1 MTTTT
6 PLIRTQITGMTCGG
20 CAARVQRALD
30 AMPSVA
36 DVAVN
41 LTGETAQLRLAG
53 GQSAADL
60 AKVLTDAGYPARM
73 AEARLQI
80 ENLSCASCVGRA
92 ERALI
97 ATPGVVTASV
107 NLATET
113 GHVTYLAGST
123 DAAALAQ
130 VVTDAGYRARSM
142 DAEQTQDASARKA
155 DEAEEL
161 RRSFLLALVLALP
174 VFVLEMGSHL
184 IPALHHAI
192 VQSIGLQTSWMI
204 QFALTTVLLLG
215 PGRRFYTSGYP
226 ALLRRAPDMNS
237 LVALGTSAAYGFS
250 VVALFAPALLPA
262 ASRAVYFEAAAVI
275 VTLILLGR
283 WLEARAKGRTG
294 AAIAKL
300 IRLAPS
306 TARVERD
313 GAIIDV
319 AVSELRLGDLL
330 HIRPGER
337 LAADGV
343 VASGSSYIDEAMI
356 TGEPLPVAKA
366 LGAAVTGGTVNGTG
380 ALTVTATAVGADTTL
395 AQIIR
400 MVEDAQ
406 GSKLPIQALVDRVTL
421 WFVPAVLAIAVVT
434 VMVWVLFGP
443 EPALTHALVAGVA
456 VLIIACPCA
465 MGLAT
470 PTSIM
475 VGTGRA
481 AEMGVLIRKGVA
493 LQALSDVAVVA
504 FDKTGTLTEGKP
516 ILTDFE
522 VVDGEDRDAVLGL
535 VASLEQASEHP
546 IAEALVSAA
555 QDKGLVMQAASDVE
569 AVVGHG
575 VRGLVDG
582 RALLVGAARMMAAEG
597 IEVGNLAVR
606 ADGFADA
613 GKTPVFVALD
623 GACVAVFAVAD
634 TVKASSAEAIRALH
648 GMGLRTVMITGDAQG
663 AADAIARQLG
673 IDEVVAEV
681 LPSGKTEALER
692 LKAHGKVAFVGD
704 GINDAP
710 ALAVADVGLA
720 IGTGTDIAI
729 EAADVVLMSG
739 DVQGVARAV
748 DISRRT
754 MRNIRQNLFWAFA
767 YNVAL
772 IPVAAGLFYP
782 AFGWQLSPIL
792 AAGAMALSSV
802 FVLSN
807 ALRLKAVRLEGPS
820 VAATAHPLQ
829 NRAEV
834 AT

>member
-30 AMPSVA
+30 AMPGVA

-60 AKVLTDAGYPARM
+60 AKILTDAGYPARM

-262 ASRAVYFEAAAVI
+262 ASRAVYVEAAAVI

-807 ALRLKAVRLEGPS
+807 ALRLKAVRLEEPS
-820 VAATAHPLQ
+820 VPVAVRPLQ

>member
-1 MTTTT
+1 MTDTT
-6 PLIRTQITGMTCGG
+6 PLIRTQVTGMSCGG

-30 AMPSVA
+30 AMPGVA
-36 DVAVN
+36 DVSVN
-41 LTGETAQLRLAG
+41 LTGETAQLRLAA

-60 AKVLTDAGYPARM
+60 VQTLTGAGYPARVSQ
-73 AEARLQI
+73 ARLQT
-80 ENLSCASCVGRA
+80 ENMSCASCVGRA
-92 ERALI
+92 ERALM
-97 ATPGVVTASV
+97 AHPGVVTASV

-113 GHVTYLAGST
+113 AHVTYLAGGT
-123 DAAALAQ
+123 DADTLAQ
-130 VVTDAGYRARSM
+130 VVTDAGYPARSM
-142 DAEQTQDASARKA
+142 DGEQTQDASARKA
-155 DEAEEL
+155 DEAEDL
-161 RRSFLLALVLALP
+161 RRSFLLAFALALP

-184 IPALHHAI
+184 IPAIHTAI
-192 VQSIGLQTSWMI
+192 MQTIGFQTSWMI

-215 PGRRFYTSGYP
+215 PGRRFYTTGYP

-300 IRLAPS
+300 VRLAPS

-313 GAIIDV
+313 GVLSDV
-319 AVSELRLGDLL
+319 AVVELRLGDLI

-337 LAADGV
+337 LAADGL

-356 TGEPLPVAKA
+356 TGEPLPVAKV
-366 LGAAVTGGTVNGTG
+366 LGDPVTGGTVNGTG

-400 MVEDAQ
+400 LVEDAQ

-421 WFVPAVLAIAVVT
+421 WFVPAVLAIALVT
-434 VMVWVLFGP
+434 VLAWVLFGP

-481 AEMGVLIRKGVA
+481 AELGVLIRKGVA

-504 FDKTGTLTEGKP
+504 FDKTGTLTMGKP
-516 ILTDFE
+516 VLTDFE
-522 VVDGEDRDAVLGL
+522 VIDGQDAGAILAD

-546 IAEALVSAA
+546 IAEALVKAA
-555 QDKGLVMQAASDVE
+555 QAKGLVMQTPEDVV

-575 VRGLVDG
+575 VRGHVDG
-582 RALLVGAARMMAAEG
+582 RALLVGAARMMVAEG
-597 IEVGNLAVR
+597 IEVGELGMR

-613 GKTPVFVALD
+613 GKTPVFVARD
-623 GACVAVFAVAD
+623 GKCVASFAVAD

-648 GMGLRTVMITGDAQG
+648 AMGLRTVMITGDAQG

-681 LPSGKTEALER
+681 LPSGKTDALER
-692 LKAHGKVAFVGD
+692 LKVHGKVAFVGD

-710 ALAVADVGLA
+710 ALAAADVGLA

-772 IPVAAGLFYP
+772 IPVAAGVFYP

-807 ALRLKAVRLEGPS
+807 ALRLKAVRLEAS
-820 VAATAHPLQ
+820 A
-829 NRAEV
+829 
-834 AT
+834 

>member
-1 MTTTT
+1 MTSATA
-6 PLIRTQITGMTCGG
+6 PILHFQVSGMTCGG
-20 CAARVQRALD
+20 CAARVGRALE
-30 AMPSVA
+30 AMPGAA

-41 LTGETAQLRLAG
+41 LAAETAQLRLADG
-53 GQSAADL
+53 KTAADL
-60 AKVLTDAGYPARM
+60 AQTLASAGYPART

-80 ENLSCASCVGRA
+80 EKLSCASCVGRA
-92 ERALI
+92 ERALL
-97 ATPGVVTASV
+97 ADPSVVSASV
-107 NLATET
+107 NLASET
-113 GHVTYLAGST
+113 AQITYLAGST
-123 DAAALAQ
+123 DAARLAQ
-130 VVTDAGYRARSM
+130 LVTQAGYPASVIGGDTDAPDQA
-142 DAEQTQDASARKA
+142 TRKA
-155 DEAEEL
+155 AEAEEL
-161 RRSFLLALVLALP
+161 RRDLTLALALTLP
-174 VFVLEMGSHL
+174 VFVLEMGSHM
-184 IPALHHAI
+184 IPALHHLI
-192 VQSIGLQTSWMI
+192 MQTIGMQTSWMI
-204 QFALTTVLLLG
+204 QFALTTILLLG

-226 ALLRRAPDMNS
+226 ALWKRAPDMNS

-250 VVALFAPALLPA
+250 VVALFAPGLLPA

-294 AAIAKL
+294 AAISKL

-306 TARVERD
+306 TARVER
-313 GAIIDV
+313 GGEVIELPV
-319 AVSELRLGDLL
+319 AELRLGDLI

-366 LGAAVTGGTVNGTG
+366 LGDPVTGGTVNGTG
-380 ALTVTATAVGADTTL
+380 ALTVTATAVGGDTML
-395 AQIIR
+395 SQIIR
-400 MVEDAQ
+400 MVEEAQ

-421 WFVPAVLAIAVVT
+421 WFVPAVLAIAAVT
-434 VMVWVLFGP
+434 VLVWLVFGP
-443 EPALTHALVAGVA
+443 DPALTRALVAGVA

-493 LQALSDVAVVA
+493 LQALSEVSVVA

-516 ILTDFE
+516 VLTDFE
-522 VVDGEDRDAVLGL
+522 VIEGEDADAILAL

-546 IAEALVSAA
+546 IAEALVQAA
-555 QDKGLVMQAASDVE
+555 RDKGLTLSAAENVQAVT
-569 AVVGHG
+569 GHG
-575 VRGLVDG
+575 LRGTVAGHDL
-582 RALLVGAARMMAAEG
+582 RVGAARMMVAEG
-597 IEVGNLAVR
+597 IDMGDLSAR
-606 ADGFADA
+606 ADSFAKD
-613 GKTPVFVALD
+613 GKTPVFVAQD
-623 GACVAVFAVAD
+623 GRCVATFAVSDRVKD
-634 TVKASSAEAIRALH
+634 TSAQAIRTLH
-648 GMGLRTVMITGDAQG
+648 NLGIRTAMITGDAQG

-681 LPSGKTEALER
+681 LPEGKTQALER

-720 IGTGTDIAI
+720 IGTGTDVAI

-772 IPVAAGLFYP
+772 IPVAAGVFYP

-807 ALRLKAVRLEGPS
+807 ALRLRAVKLEGA
-820 VAATAHPLQ
+820 V
-829 NRAEV
+829 
-834 AT
+834 

>member
-1 MTTTT
+1 MTFAAD
-6 PLIRTQITGMTCGG
+6 PILRFHVSGMTCGG
-20 CAARVQRALD
+20 CAARVQRALE
-30 AMPSVA
+30 AVSGTA

-41 LTGETAQLRLAG
+41 LAAETAQLRLAG
-53 GQSAADL
+53 DKTAADL
-60 AKVLTDAGYPARM
+60 AATLTIAGYPARI
-73 AEARLQI
+73 AEARLQVDR
-80 ENLSCASCVGRA
+80 LSCASCVGRA
-92 ERALI
+92 ERALWSDP
-97 ATPGVVTASV
+97 AVVSVSV
-107 NLATET
+107 NLASET
-113 GHVTYLAGST
+113 AQVSYLEGST
-123 DAAALAQ
+123 DAVRLAQ
-130 VVTDAGYRARSM
+130 AVTEAGYPSTVIGEPTDAPDQA
-142 DAEQTQDASARKA
+142 ARKA
-155 DEAEEL
+155 QEADGL
-161 RRSFLLALVLALP
+161 RRDLSLAGALTLP
-174 VFVLEMGSHL
+174 VFVLEMGSHM
-184 IPALHHAI
+184 IPALHHLI
-192 VQSIGLQTSWMI
+192 MQTIGMQTSWLI
-204 QFALTTVLLLG
+204 QFALTTLLLLG
-215 PGRRFYTSGYP
+215 PGRRFYTSGYR
-226 ALLRRAPDMNS
+226 ALWKRAPDMNS

-294 AAIAKL
+294 AAISKL

-313 GAIIDV
+313 GALIDLPV
-319 AVSELRLGDLL
+319 ADLRFGDLI
-330 HIRPGER
+330 HVRPGER
-337 LAADGV
+337 LAADGEV
-343 VASGSSYIDEAMI
+343 TTGTSYLDEAMI
-356 TGEPLPVAKA
+356 TGEPLPVAKSP
-366 LGAAVTGGTVNGTG
+366 GDPVTGGTVNGTG
-380 ALTVTATAVGADTTL
+380 ALTVTATAVGRDTML

-400 MVEDAQ
+400 MVEEAQ
-406 GSKLPIQALVDRVTL
+406 GTKLPIQALVDRVTL
-421 WFVPAVLAIAVVT
+421 WFVPAVLGIAVVT
-434 VMVWVLFGP
+434 VLAWVAFGP
-443 EPALTHALVAGVA
+443 APALTHALVAGVA

-481 AEMGVLIRKGVA
+481 AEMGVLVRKGAA
-493 LQALSDVAVVA
+493 LQALSEVSVVA
-504 FDKTGTLTEGKP
+504 FDKTGTLTMGKP
-516 ILTDFE
+516 SVAGF
-522 VVDGEDRDAVLGL
+522 VGEDEDTVLQL

-546 IAEALVSAA
+546 IAEAFVGAAQVRGLGLSAA
-555 QDKGLVMQAASDVE
+555 EGVE

-575 VRGLVDG
+575 VRGGVEGHLVL
-582 RALLVGAARMMAAEG
+582 AGAARMMATEGVDLGSLKAAAE
-597 IEVGNLAVR
+597 E
-606 ADGFADA
+606 FASA
-613 GKTPVFVALD
+613 GQTPVFVALD
-623 GACVAVFAVAD
+623 GVLVGVFAVAD
-634 TVKASSAEAIRALH
+634 TVKPSSAAAIKALH
-648 GMGLRTVMITGDAQG
+648 DMGLRTVMITGDTQG
-663 AADAIARQLG
+663 AAEAVARGLG

-692 LKAHGKVAFVGD
+692 LKTHGKVAFVGD

-710 ALAVADVGLA
+710 ALAAADVGLG
-720 IGTGTDIAI
+720 IGTGTDVAI

-807 ALRLKAVRLEGPS
+807 ALRLRAVRLEGA
-820 VAATAHPLQ
+820 V
-829 NRAEV
+829 
-834 AT
+834 

>member
-1 MTTTT
+1 MTDTT
-6 PLIRTQITGMTCGG
+6 PLIRTQVTGMSCGG

-30 AMPSVA
+30 AMPGVA
-36 DVAVN
+36 DVSVN
-41 LTGETAQLRLAG
+41 LTGETAQLRLAA

-60 AKVLTDAGYPARM
+60 VQTLTDAGYPARVSQ
-73 AEARLQI
+73 ARLQT
-80 ENLSCASCVGRA
+80 ENMSCASCVGRA
-92 ERALI
+92 ERALM
-97 ATPGVVTASV
+97 AHPGVVTASV

-113 GHVTYLAGST
+113 AHVTYLAGGS
-123 DAAALAQ
+123 DADTLAQ
-130 VVTDAGYRARSM
+130 VVTDAGYPARSM
-142 DAEQTQDASARKA
+142 DGEQTQDASARKA
-155 DEAEEL
+155 DEAEDL
-161 RRSFLLALVLALP
+161 RRSFLLAFALALP

-184 IPALHHAI
+184 IPAIHTAI
-192 VQSIGLQTSWMI
+192 MQTIGFQTSWMI

-215 PGRRFYTSGYP
+215 PGRRFYTTGYP

-300 IRLAPS
+300 VRLAPS

-313 GAIIDV
+313 GVLSDV
-319 AVSELRLGDLL
+319 AVVELRLGDII

-337 LAADGV
+337 LAADGL

-356 TGEPLPVAKA
+356 TGEPLPVAKV
-366 LGAAVTGGTVNGTG
+366 LGDPVTGGTVNGTG

-400 MVEDAQ
+400 LVEDAQ

-421 WFVPAVLAIAVVT
+421 WFVPAVLAIALVT
-434 VMVWVLFGP
+434 VLAWVLFGP

-481 AEMGVLIRKGVA
+481 AELGVLIRKGVA

-504 FDKTGTLTEGKP
+504 FDKTGTLTMGKP
-516 ILTDFE
+516 VLTDFE
-522 VVDGEDRDAVLGL
+522 VIDGQDAGAILAD

-546 IAEALVSAA
+546 IAEALVKAA
-555 QDKGLVMQAASDVE
+555 QAKGLVMQTPEDVV

-575 VRGLVDG
+575 VRGHVDG
-582 RALLVGAARMMAAEG
+582 RALLVGAARMMVAEG
-597 IEVGNLAVR
+597 IEVGELGMR

-613 GKTPVFVALD
+613 GKTPVFVARD
-623 GACVAVFAVAD
+623 GKCVASFAVAD

-648 GMGLRTVMITGDAQG
+648 AMGLRTVMITGDAQG

-681 LPSGKTEALER
+681 LPSGKTDALER
-692 LKAHGKVAFVGD
+692 LKVHGKVAFVGD

-710 ALAVADVGLA
+710 ALAAADVGLA

-772 IPVAAGLFYP
+772 IPVAAGVFYP

-807 ALRLKAVRLEGPS
+807 ALRLKAVRLEAS
-820 VAATAHPLQ
+820 A
-829 NRAEV
+829 
-834 AT
+834 

>member
-1 MTTTT
+1 MTDTT
-6 PLIRTQITGMTCGG
+6 PLIRTQVTGMSCGG

-30 AMPSVA
+30 AMPGVA
-36 DVAVN
+36 DVSVN
-41 LTGETAQLRLAG
+41 LTGETAQLRLAA

-60 AKVLTDAGYPARM
+60 VQTLTGAGYPARVSQ
-73 AEARLQI
+73 ARLQI
-80 ENLSCASCVGRA
+80 ENMSCASCVGRA
-92 ERALI
+92 ERALM
-97 ATPGVVTASV
+97 AHPGVVTASV

-113 GHVTYLAGST
+113 AHVTYLAGGS
-123 DAAALAQ
+123 DADTLAQ
-130 VVTDAGYRARSM
+130 VVTDAGYPARSM
-142 DAEQTQDASARKA
+142 DGEQTQDASARKA
-155 DEAEEL
+155 DEAEDL
-161 RRSFLLALVLALP
+161 RRSFLLAFALALP

-184 IPALHHAI
+184 IPAIHTAI
-192 VQSIGLQTSWMI
+192 MQTIGFQTSWMI

-215 PGRRFYTSGYP
+215 PGRRFYTTGYP

-300 IRLAPS
+300 VRLAPS

-313 GAIIDV
+313 GVLSDV
-319 AVSELRLGDLL
+319 AVVELRLGDLI

-337 LAADGV
+337 LAADGL

-356 TGEPLPVAKA
+356 TGEPLPVAKV
-366 LGAAVTGGTVNGTG
+366 LGDPVTGGTVNGTG

-400 MVEDAQ
+400 LVEDAQ

-421 WFVPAVLAIAVVT
+421 WFVPAVLAIALVT
-434 VMVWVLFGP
+434 VLAWVLFGP

-481 AEMGVLIRKGVA
+481 AELGVLIRKGVA

-504 FDKTGTLTEGKP
+504 FDKTGTLTMGKP
-516 ILTDFE
+516 VLTDFE
-522 VVDGEDRDAVLGL
+522 VIDGQDAGAILAD

-546 IAEALVSAA
+546 IAEALVKAA
-555 QDKGLVMQAASDVE
+555 QAKGLVMQTPEDVV

-575 VRGLVDG
+575 VRGHVDG
-582 RALLVGAARMMAAEG
+582 RALLVGAARMMVAEG
-597 IEVGNLAVR
+597 IEVGELGMR

-613 GKTPVFVALD
+613 GKTPVFVARD
-623 GACVAVFAVAD
+623 GKCVASFAVAD

-648 GMGLRTVMITGDAQG
+648 AMGLRTVIITGDAQG

-681 LPSGKTEALER
+681 LPSGKTDALER
-692 LKAHGKVAFVGD
+692 LKVHGKVAFVGD

-710 ALAVADVGLA
+710 ALAAADVGLA

-772 IPVAAGLFYP
+772 IPVAAGVFYP

-807 ALRLKAVRLEGPS
+807 ALRLKAVRLEAS
-820 VAATAHPLQ
+820 A
-829 NRAEV
+829 
-834 AT
+834 

>member
-1 MTTTT
+1 MTDTT
-6 PLIRTQITGMTCGG
+6 PLIRTQVTGMSCGG

-30 AMPSVA
+30 AMPGVA
-36 DVAVN
+36 DVSVN
-41 LTGETAQLRLAG
+41 LTGETAQLRLAA

-60 AKVLTDAGYPARM
+60 VQTLTGAGYPARVSQ
-73 AEARLQI
+73 ARLQI
-80 ENLSCASCVGRA
+80 ENMSCASCVGRA
-92 ERALI
+92 ERALM
-97 ATPGVVTASV
+97 AHPGVVTASV

-113 GHVTYLAGST
+113 AHVTYLAGGS
-123 DAAALAQ
+123 DADTLAQ
-130 VVTDAGYRARSM
+130 VVTDAGYPARSM
-142 DAEQTQDASARKA
+142 DGEQTQDASARKA
-155 DEAEEL
+155 DEAEDL
-161 RRSFLLALVLALP
+161 RRSFLLAFALALP

-184 IPALHHAI
+184 IPAIHTAI
-192 VQSIGLQTSWMI
+192 MQTIGFQTSWMI

-215 PGRRFYTSGYP
+215 PGRRFYTTGYP

-300 IRLAPS
+300 VRLAPS

-313 GAIIDV
+313 GVLSDV
-319 AVSELRLGDLL
+319 AVVELRLGDLI

-337 LAADGV
+337 LAADGL

-356 TGEPLPVAKA
+356 TGEPLPVAKV
-366 LGAAVTGGTVNGTG
+366 LGDPVTGGTVNGTG

-400 MVEDAQ
+400 LVEDAQ

-421 WFVPAVLAIAVVT
+421 WFVPAVLAIALVT
-434 VMVWVLFGP
+434 VLAWVLFGP

-481 AEMGVLIRKGVA
+481 AELGVLIRKGVA

-504 FDKTGTLTEGKP
+504 FDKTGTLTMGKP
-516 ILTDFE
+516 VLTDFE
-522 VVDGEDRDAVLGL
+522 VIDGQDAGAILAD

-546 IAEALVSAA
+546 IAEALVKAA
-555 QDKGLVMQAASDVE
+555 QAKGLVMQTPEDVV

-575 VRGLVDG
+575 VRGHVDG
-582 RALLVGAARMMAAEG
+582 RALLVGAARMMVAEG
-597 IEVGNLAVR
+597 IEVGELGMR

-613 GKTPVFVALD
+613 GKTPVFVARD
-623 GACVAVFAVAD
+623 GKCVASFAVAD

-648 GMGLRTVMITGDAQG
+648 AMGLRTVMITGDAQG

-681 LPSGKTEALER
+681 LPSGKTDALER
-692 LKAHGKVAFVGD
+692 LKVHGKVAFVGD

-710 ALAVADVGLA
+710 A
-720 IGTGTDIAI
+720 
-729 EAADVVLMSG
+729 
-739 DVQGVARAV
+739 
-748 DISRRT
+748 
-754 MRNIRQNLFWAFA
+754 
-767 YNVAL
+767 
-772 IPVAAGLFYP
+772 
-782 AFGWQLSPIL
+782 
-792 AAGAMALSSV
+792 
-802 FVLSN
+802 
-807 ALRLKAVRLEGPS
+807 
-820 VAATAHPLQ
+820 
-829 NRAEV
+829 
-834 AT
+834 

>member
-1 MTTTT
+1 MTDTT
-6 PLIRTQITGMTCGG
+6 PLIRTQVTGMSCGG

-30 AMPSVA
+30 AMPGVA
-36 DVAVN
+36 DVSVN
-41 LTGETAQLRLAG
+41 LTGETAQLRLAA

-60 AKVLTDAGYPARM
+60 VQTLTGAGYPARVSQ
-73 AEARLQI
+73 ARLQI
-80 ENLSCASCVGRA
+80 ENMSCASCVGRA
-92 ERALI
+92 ERALM
-97 ATPGVVTASV
+97 AHPGVVTASV

-113 GHVTYLAGST
+113 AHVTYLAGGT
-123 DAAALAQ
+123 DADTLAQ
-130 VVTDAGYRARSM
+130 VVTDAGYPARSM
-142 DAEQTQDASARKA
+142 DGEQTQDASARKA
-155 DEAEEL
+155 DEAEDL
-161 RRSFLLALVLALP
+161 RRSFLLAFALALP

-184 IPALHHAI
+184 IPAIHTAI
-192 VQSIGLQTSWMI
+192 MQTIGFQTSWMI

-215 PGRRFYTSGYP
+215 PGRRFYTTGYP

-300 IRLAPS
+300 VRLAPS

-313 GAIIDV
+313 GVLSDV
-319 AVSELRLGDLL
+319 AVVELRLGDLI

-337 LAADGV
+337 LAADGL

-356 TGEPLPVAKA
+356 TGEPLPVAKV
-366 LGAAVTGGTVNGTG
+366 LGDPVTGGTVNGTG

-400 MVEDAQ
+400 LVEDAQ

-421 WFVPAVLAIAVVT
+421 WFVPAVLAIALVT
-434 VMVWVLFGP
+434 VLAWVLFGP

-481 AEMGVLIRKGVA
+481 AELGVLIRKGVA

-504 FDKTGTLTEGKP
+504 FDKTGTLTMGKP
-516 ILTDFE
+516 VLTDFE
-522 VVDGEDRDAVLGL
+522 VIDGQDAGAILAD

-546 IAEALVSAA
+546 IAEALVKAA
-555 QDKGLVMQAASDVE
+555 QAKGLVMQTPEDVV

-575 VRGLVDG
+575 VRGHVDG
-582 RALLVGAARMMAAEG
+582 RALLVGAARMMVAEG
-597 IEVGNLAVR
+597 IEVGELGMR

-613 GKTPVFVALD
+613 GKTPVFVARD
-623 GACVAVFAVAD
+623 GKCVASFAVAD

-648 GMGLRTVMITGDAQG
+648 AMGLRTVMITGDAQG

-681 LPSGKTEALER
+681 LPSGKTDALER
-692 LKAHGKVAFVGD
+692 LKVHGKVAFVGD

-710 ALAVADVGLA
+710 ALAAADVGLA

-772 IPVAAGLFYP
+772 IPVAAGVFYP

-807 ALRLKAVRLEGPS
+807 ALRLKAVRLEAS
-820 VAATAHPLQ
+820 A
-829 NRAEV
+829 
-834 AT
+834 

>member
-1 MTTTT
+1 MTDTT
-6 PLIRTQITGMTCGG
+6 PLIRTQVTGMSCGG

-30 AMPSVA
+30 AMPGVA
-36 DVAVN
+36 DVSVS
-41 LTGETAQLRLAG
+41 LTGETAQLRLAA

-60 AKVLTDAGYPARM
+60 VQTLTDAGYPARVSQ
-73 AEARLQI
+73 ARLQI
-80 ENLSCASCVGRA
+80 ENMSCASCVGRA
-92 ERALI
+92 ERALM
-97 ATPGVVTASV
+97 AHPGVVTASV

-113 GHVTYLAGST
+113 AHVTYLAGGT
-123 DAAALAQ
+123 DADTLAQ
-130 VVTDAGYRARSM
+130 VVTDAGYPARSM
-142 DAEQTQDASARKA
+142 DGEQTQDASARKA
-155 DEAEEL
+155 DEAEDL
-161 RRSFLLALVLALP
+161 RRSFLLAFALALP

-184 IPALHHAI
+184 IPALHTAI
-192 VQSIGLQTSWMI
+192 MQTIGFQTSWMI

-215 PGRRFYTSGYP
+215 PGRRFYTTGYP

-300 IRLAPS
+300 VRLAPS

-313 GAIIDV
+313 GVLSDV
-319 AVSELRLGDLL
+319 AVVELRLGDLI

-337 LAADGV
+337 LAADGL

-356 TGEPLPVAKA
+356 TGEPLPVAKV
-366 LGAAVTGGTVNGTG
+366 LGDPVTGGTVNGTG

-400 MVEDAQ
+400 LVEGAQ

-421 WFVPAVLAIAVVT
+421 WFVPAVLAIALVT
-434 VMVWVLFGP
+434 VLAWVLFGP

-481 AEMGVLIRKGVA
+481 AELGVLIRKGVA

-504 FDKTGTLTEGKP
+504 FDKTGTLTMGKP
-516 ILTDFE
+516 VLTDFE
-522 VVDGEDRDAVLGL
+522 VIDGQDAGAILAD

-546 IAEALVSAA
+546 IAEALVKAA
-555 QDKGLVMQAASDVE
+555 QAKGLVMQTPEDVV

-575 VRGLVDG
+575 VRGHVDG

-597 IEVGNLAVR
+597 IEVGELGMR
-606 ADGFADA
+606 ADGFANA
-613 GKTPVFVALD
+613 GKTPVFVARD
-623 GACVAVFAVAD
+623 GKCVASFAVAD

-648 GMGLRTVMITGDAQG
+648 AMGLRTVMITGDAQG

-681 LPSGKTEALER
+681 LPSGKTDALER
-692 LKAHGKVAFVGD
+692 LKIHGKVAFVGD

-710 ALAVADVGLA
+710 ALAAADVGLA

-772 IPVAAGLFYP
+772 IPVAAGVFYP

-807 ALRLKAVRLEGPS
+807 ALRLKAVRLEAS
-820 VAATAHPLQ
+820 A
-829 NRAEV
+829 
-834 AT
+834 

>member
-1 MTTTT
+1 
-6 PLIRTQITGMTCGG
+6 
-20 CAARVQRALD
+20 
-30 AMPSVA
+30 
-36 DVAVN
+36 VN
-41 LTGETAQLRLAG
+41 LTGETAQLRLAA

-60 AKVLTDAGYPARM
+60 VQTLTGAGYPARVSQ
-73 AEARLQI
+73 ARLQI
-80 ENLSCASCVGRA
+80 ENMSCASCVGRA
-92 ERALI
+92 ERALM
-97 ATPGVVTASV
+97 AHPGVVTASV

-113 GHVTYLAGST
+113 AHVTYLAGGT
-123 DAAALAQ
+123 DADTLAQ
-130 VVTDAGYRARSM
+130 VVTDAGYPARSM
-142 DAEQTQDASARKA
+142 DGEQTQDASARKA
-155 DEAEEL
+155 DEAEDL
-161 RRSFLLALVLALP
+161 RRSFLLAFALALP

-184 IPALHHAI
+184 IPAIHTAI
-192 VQSIGLQTSWMI
+192 MQTIGFQTSWMI

-215 PGRRFYTSGYP
+215 PGRRFYTTGYP

-300 IRLAPS
+300 VRLAPS

-313 GAIIDV
+313 GVLSDV
-319 AVSELRLGDLL
+319 AVVELRLGDLI

-337 LAADGV
+337 LAADGL

-356 TGEPLPVAKA
+356 TGEPLPVAKV
-366 LGAAVTGGTVNGTG
+366 LGDPVTGGTVNGTG

-400 MVEDAQ
+400 LVEDAQ

-421 WFVPAVLAIAVVT
+421 WFVPAVLAIALVT
-434 VMVWVLFGP
+434 VLAWVLFGP

-481 AEMGVLIRKGVA
+481 AELGVLIRKGVA

-504 FDKTGTLTEGKP
+504 FDKTGTLTMGKP
-516 ILTDFE
+516 VLTDFE
-522 VVDGEDRDAVLGL
+522 VIDGQDAGAILAD

-546 IAEALVSAA
+546 IAEALVKAA
-555 QDKGLVMQAASDVE
+555 QAKGLVMQTPEDVV

-575 VRGLVDG
+575 VRGHVDG
-582 RALLVGAARMMAAEG
+582 RALLVGAARMMVAEG
-597 IEVGNLAVR
+597 IEVGELGMR

-613 GKTPVFVALD
+613 GKTPVFVARD
-623 GACVAVFAVAD
+623 GKCVASFAVAD

-648 GMGLRTVMITGDAQG
+648 AMGLRTVMITGDAQG

-681 LPSGKTEALER
+681 LPSGKTDALER
-692 LKAHGKVAFVGD
+692 LKVHGKVAFVGD

-710 ALAVADVGLA
+710 ALAAADVGLA

-772 IPVAAGLFYP
+772 IPVAAGVFYP

-807 ALRLKAVRLEGPS
+807 ALRLKAVRLEAS
-820 VAATAHPLQ
+820 A
-829 NRAEV
+829 
-834 AT
+834 

>member
-1 MTTTT
+1 MTDTT
-6 PLIRTQITGMTCGG
+6 PLIRTQVTGMSCGG

-30 AMPSVA
+30 AMPGVA
-36 DVAVN
+36 DVSVN
-41 LTGETAQLRLAG
+41 LTGETAQLRLAA

-60 AKVLTDAGYPARM
+60 VQTLTGAGYPARVSQ
-73 AEARLQI
+73 ARLQT
-80 ENLSCASCVGRA
+80 ENMSCASCVGRA
-92 ERALI
+92 ERALM
-97 ATPGVVTASV
+97 AHPGVVTASV

-113 GHVTYLAGST
+113 AHVTYLAGGT
-123 DAAALAQ
+123 DADTLAQ
-130 VVTDAGYRARSM
+130 VVTDAGYPARSM
-142 DAEQTQDASARKA
+142 DGEQTQDASARKA
-155 DEAEEL
+155 DEAEDL
-161 RRSFLLALVLALP
+161 RRSFLLAFALALP

-184 IPALHHAI
+184 IPAIHTAI
-192 VQSIGLQTSWMI
+192 MQTIGFQTSWMI

-215 PGRRFYTSGYP
+215 PGRRFYTTGYP

-300 IRLAPS
+300 VRLAPS

-313 GAIIDV
+313 GVLSDV
-319 AVSELRLGDLL
+319 AVVELRLGDII

-337 LAADGV
+337 LAADGL

-356 TGEPLPVAKA
+356 TGEPLPVAKV
-366 LGAAVTGGTVNGTG
+366 LGDPVTGGTVNGTG

-400 MVEDAQ
+400 LVEDAQ

-421 WFVPAVLAIAVVT
+421 WFVPAVLAIALVT
-434 VMVWVLFGP
+434 VLAWVLFGP

-481 AEMGVLIRKGVA
+481 AELGVLIRKGVA

-504 FDKTGTLTEGKP
+504 FDKTGTLTMGKP
-516 ILTDFE
+516 VLTDFE
-522 VVDGEDRDAVLGL
+522 VIDGQDAGAILAD

-546 IAEALVSAA
+546 IAEALVKAA
-555 QDKGLVMQAASDVE
+555 QAKGLVMQTPEDVV

-575 VRGLVDG
+575 VRGHVDG
-582 RALLVGAARMMAAEG
+582 RALLVGAARMMVAEG
-597 IEVGNLAVR
+597 IEVGELGMR

-613 GKTPVFVALD
+613 GKTPVFVARD
-623 GACVAVFAVAD
+623 GKCVASFAVAD

-648 GMGLRTVMITGDAQG
+648 AMGLRTVMITGDAQG

-681 LPSGKTEALER
+681 LPSGKTDALER
-692 LKAHGKVAFVGD
+692 LKVHGKVAFVGD

-710 ALAVADVGLA
+710 ALAAADVGLA

-772 IPVAAGLFYP
+772 IPVAAGVFYP

-807 ALRLKAVRLEGPS
+807 ALRLKAVRLEAS
-820 VAATAHPLQ
+820 A
-829 NRAEV
+829 
-834 AT
+834 

>member
-1 MTTTT
+1 MTDTT
-6 PLIRTQITGMTCGG
+6 PLIRTQVTGMSCGG

-30 AMPSVA
+30 AMPGVA
-36 DVAVN
+36 DVSVN
-41 LTGETAQLRLAG
+41 LTGETAQLRLAA

-60 AKVLTDAGYPARM
+60 VQTLTGAGYPARVSQ
-73 AEARLQI
+73 ARLQT
-80 ENLSCASCVGRA
+80 ENMSCASCVGRA
-92 ERALI
+92 ERALM
-97 ATPGVVTASV
+97 AHPGVVTASV

-113 GHVTYLAGST
+113 AHVTYLAGGT
-123 DAAALAQ
+123 DADTLAQ
-130 VVTDAGYRARSM
+130 VVTDAGYPARSM
-142 DAEQTQDASARKA
+142 DGEQTQDASARKA
-155 DEAEEL
+155 DEAEDL
-161 RRSFLLALVLALP
+161 RRSFLLAFAVAFP

-184 IPALHHAI
+184 IPAIHTAI
-192 VQSIGLQTSWMI
+192 MQTIGFQTSWMI

-215 PGRRFYTSGYP
+215 PGRRFYTTGYP

-250 VVALFAPALLPA
+250 VVALFAPALLPV

-300 IRLAPS
+300 VRLAPS

-313 GAIIDV
+313 GVLSDV
-319 AVSELRLGDLL
+319 AVVELRLGDII

-337 LAADGV
+337 LAADGL

-356 TGEPLPVAKA
+356 TGEPLPVAKV
-366 LGAAVTGGTVNGTG
+366 LGDPVTGGTVNGTG

-400 MVEDAQ
+400 LVEDAQ

-421 WFVPAVLAIAVVT
+421 WFVPAVLAIALVT
-434 VMVWVLFGP
+434 VLAWVLFGP

-481 AEMGVLIRKGVA
+481 AELGVLIRKGVA

-504 FDKTGTLTEGKP
+504 FDKTGTLTMGKP
-516 ILTDFE
+516 VLTDFE
-522 VVDGEDRDAVLGL
+522 VIDGQDAGAILAD

-546 IAEALVSAA
+546 IAEALVKAA
-555 QDKGLVMQAASDVE
+555 QAKGLVMQTPEDVV

-575 VRGLVDG
+575 VRGHVDG
-582 RALLVGAARMMAAEG
+582 RALLVGAARMMVAEG
-597 IEVGNLAVR
+597 IEVGELGMR

-613 GKTPVFVALD
+613 GKTPVFVARD
-623 GACVAVFAVAD
+623 GKCVASFAVAD

-648 GMGLRTVMITGDAQG
+648 AMGLRTVMITGDAQG

-681 LPSGKTEALER
+681 LPSGKTDALER
-692 LKAHGKVAFVGD
+692 LKVHGKVAFVGD

-710 ALAVADVGLA
+710 ALAAADVGLA

-772 IPVAAGLFYP
+772 IPVAAGVFYP

-807 ALRLKAVRLEGPS
+807 ALRLKAVRLEAS
-820 VAATAHPLQ
+820 A
-829 NRAEV
+829 
-834 AT
+834 

>member
-1 MTTTT
+1 MTDTT
-6 PLIRTQITGMTCGG
+6 PLIRTQVTGMSCGG

-30 AMPSVA
+30 AMPGVA
-36 DVAVN
+36 DVSVN
-41 LTGETAQLRLAG
+41 LTGETAQLRLAA

-60 AKVLTDAGYPARM
+60 VQTLTGAGYPARVSQ
-73 AEARLQI
+73 ARLQI
-80 ENLSCASCVGRA
+80 ENMSCASCVGRA
-92 ERALI
+92 ERALM
-97 ATPGVVTASV
+97 AHPGVVTASV

-113 GHVTYLAGST
+113 AHVTYLAGGS
-123 DAAALAQ
+123 DADTLAQ
-130 VVTDAGYRARSM
+130 VVTDAGYPARSM
-142 DAEQTQDASARKA
+142 DGEQTQDASARKA
-155 DEAEEL
+155 DEAEDL
-161 RRSFLLALVLALP
+161 RRSFLLAFALALP

-184 IPALHHAI
+184 IPAIHTAI
-192 VQSIGLQTSWMI
+192 MQTIGFQTSWMI

-215 PGRRFYTSGYP
+215 PGRRFYTTGYP

-300 IRLAPS
+300 VRLAPS

-313 GAIIDV
+313 GVLSDV
-319 AVSELRLGDLL
+319 AVVELRLGDLI

-337 LAADGV
+337 LAADGL

-356 TGEPLPVAKA
+356 TGEPLPVAKV
-366 LGAAVTGGTVNGTG
+366 LGDPVTGGTVNGTG

-400 MVEDAQ
+400 LVEDAQ

-421 WFVPAVLAIAVVT
+421 WFVPAVLAIALVT
-434 VMVWVLFGP
+434 VLAWVLFGP

-481 AEMGVLIRKGVA
+481 AELGVLIRKGVA

-504 FDKTGTLTEGKP
+504 FDKTGTLTMGKP
-516 ILTDFE
+516 VLTDFE
-522 VVDGEDRDAVLGL
+522 VIDGQDAGAILAD

-546 IAEALVSAA
+546 IAEALVKAA
-555 QDKGLVMQAASDVE
+555 QAKGLVMQTPEDVV

-575 VRGLVDG
+575 VRGHVDG
-582 RALLVGAARMMAAEG
+582 RALLVGAARMMVAEG
-597 IEVGNLAVR
+597 IEVGELGMR

-613 GKTPVFVALD
+613 GKTPVFVARD
-623 GACVAVFAVAD
+623 GKCVASFAVAD

-648 GMGLRTVMITGDAQG
+648 AMGLRTVMITGDAQG

-681 LPSGKTEALER
+681 LPSGKTDALER
-692 LKAHGKVAFVGD
+692 LKVHGKVAFVGD

-710 ALAVADVGLA
+710 ALAAADVGLA

-772 IPVAAGLFYP
+772 IPVAAGVFYP

-807 ALRLKAVRLEGPS
+807 ALRLKAVRLEAS
-820 VAATAHPLQ
+820 A
-829 NRAEV
+829 
-834 AT
+834 

>member
-1 MTTTT
+1 MTDTT
-6 PLIRTQITGMTCGG
+6 PLIRTQVTGMSCGG

-30 AMPSVA
+30 AMPGVA
-36 DVAVN
+36 DVSVN
-41 LTGETAQLRLAG
+41 LTGETAQLRLAA

-60 AKVLTDAGYPARM
+60 VQTLTGAGYPARVSQ
-73 AEARLQI
+73 ARLQI
-80 ENLSCASCVGRA
+80 ENMSCASCVGRA
-92 ERALI
+92 ERALM
-97 ATPGVVTASV
+97 AHPGVVTASV

-113 GHVTYLAGST
+113 AHVTYLAGGS
-123 DAAALAQ
+123 DADTLAQ
-130 VVTDAGYRARSM
+130 VVTDAGYPARSM
-142 DAEQTQDASARKA
+142 DGEQTQDASARKA
-155 DEAEEL
+155 DEAEDL
-161 RRSFLLALVLALP
+161 RRSFLLAFALALP

-184 IPALHHAI
+184 IPAIHTAI
-192 VQSIGLQTSWMI
+192 MQTIGFQTSWMI

-215 PGRRFYTSGYP
+215 PGRRFYTTGYP

-300 IRLAPS
+300 VRLAPS

-313 GAIIDV
+313 GVLSDM
-319 AVSELRLGDLL
+319 AVVELRLGDLI

-337 LAADGV
+337 LAADGL

-356 TGEPLPVAKA
+356 TGEPLPVAKV
-366 LGAAVTGGTVNGTG
+366 LGDPVTGGTVNGTG

-400 MVEDAQ
+400 LVEDAQ

-421 WFVPAVLAIAVVT
+421 WFVPAVLAIALVT
-434 VMVWVLFGP
+434 VLAWVLFGP

-481 AEMGVLIRKGVA
+481 AELGVLIRKGVA

-504 FDKTGTLTEGKP
+504 FDKTGTLTMGKP
-516 ILTDFE
+516 VLTDFE
-522 VVDGEDRDAVLGL
+522 VIDGQDAGAILAD

-546 IAEALVSAA
+546 IAEALVKAA
-555 QDKGLVMQAASDVE
+555 QAKGLVMQTPEDVV

-575 VRGLVDG
+575 VRGHVDG
-582 RALLVGAARMMAAEG
+582 RALLVGAARMMVAEG
-597 IEVGNLAVR
+597 IEVGELGMR

-613 GKTPVFVALD
+613 GKTPVFVARD
-623 GACVAVFAVAD
+623 GKCVASFAVAD

-648 GMGLRTVMITGDAQG
+648 AMGLRTVMITGDAQG

-681 LPSGKTEALER
+681 LPSGKTDALER
-692 LKAHGKVAFVGD
+692 LKVHGKVAFVGD

-710 ALAVADVGLA
+710 ALAAADVGLA

-772 IPVAAGLFYP
+772 IPVAAGVFYP

-807 ALRLKAVRLEGPS
+807 ALRLKAVRLEAS
-820 VAATAHPLQ
+820 A
-829 NRAEV
+829 
-834 AT
+834 

>member
-1 MTTTT
+1 
-6 PLIRTQITGMTCGG
+6 
-20 CAARVQRALD
+20 
-30 AMPSVA
+30 
-36 DVAVN
+36 
-41 LTGETAQLRLAG
+41 TAI
-53 GQSAADL
+53 
-60 AKVLTDAGYPARM
+60 M
-73 AEARLQI
+73 
-80 ENLSCASCVGRA
+80 
-92 ERALI
+92 
-97 ATPGVVTASV
+97 
-107 NLATET
+107 
-113 GHVTYLAGST
+113 
-123 DAAALAQ
+123 
-130 VVTDAGYRARSM
+130 
-142 DAEQTQDASARKA
+142 QT
-155 DEAEEL
+155 
-161 RRSFLLALVLALP
+161 
-174 VFVLEMGSHL
+174 
-184 IPALHHAI
+184 
-192 VQSIGLQTSWMI
+192 IGFQTSWMI

-215 PGRRFYTSGYP
+215 PGRRFYTTGYP

-300 IRLAPS
+300 VRLAPS

-313 GAIIDV
+313 GVLSDV
-319 AVSELRLGDLL
+319 AVVELRLGDLI

-337 LAADGV
+337 LAADGL

-356 TGEPLPVAKA
+356 TGEPLPVAKV
-366 LGAAVTGGTVNGTG
+366 LGDPVTGGTVNGTG

-400 MVEDAQ
+400 LVEDAQ

-421 WFVPAVLAIAVVT
+421 WFVPAVLAIALVT
-434 VMVWVLFGP
+434 VLAWVLFGP

-481 AEMGVLIRKGVA
+481 AELGVLIRKGVA

-504 FDKTGTLTEGKP
+504 FDKTGTLTMGKP
-516 ILTDFE
+516 VLTDFE
-522 VVDGEDRDAVLGL
+522 VIDGQDAGAILAD

-546 IAEALVSAA
+546 IAEALVKAA
-555 QDKGLVMQAASDVE
+555 QAKGLVMQTPEDVV

-575 VRGLVDG
+575 VRGHVDG
-582 RALLVGAARMMAAEG
+582 RALLVGAARMMVAEG
-597 IEVGNLAVR
+597 IEVGELGMR

-613 GKTPVFVALD
+613 GKTPVFVARD
-623 GACVAVFAVAD
+623 GKCVASFAVAD

-648 GMGLRTVMITGDAQG
+648 AMGLRTVMITGDAQG

-681 LPSGKTEALER
+681 LPSGKTDALER
-692 LKAHGKVAFVGD
+692 LKVHGKVAFVGD

-710 ALAVADVGLA
+710 ALAAADVGLA

-772 IPVAAGLFYP
+772 IPVAAGVFYP

-807 ALRLKAVRLEGPS
+807 ALRLKAVRLEAS
-820 VAATAHPLQ
+820 A
-829 NRAEV
+829 
-834 AT
+834 

>member
-1 MTTTT
+1 MTDTT
-6 PLIRTQITGMTCGG
+6 PLIRTQVTGMSCGG

-30 AMPSVA
+30 AMPGVA
-36 DVAVN
+36 DVSVN
-41 LTGETAQLRLAG
+41 LTGETAQLRLAA

-60 AKVLTDAGYPARM
+60 VQTLTGAGYPARVSQ
-73 AEARLQI
+73 ARLQI
-80 ENLSCASCVGRA
+80 ENMSCASCVGRA
-92 ERALI
+92 ERALM
-97 ATPGVVTASV
+97 AHPGVVTASV

-113 GHVTYLAGST
+113 AHVTYLAGGT
-123 DAAALAQ
+123 DADTLAQ
-130 VVTDAGYRARSM
+130 VVTDAGYPARSM
-142 DAEQTQDASARKA
+142 DGEQTQDASARKA
-155 DEAEEL
+155 DEAEDL
-161 RRSFLLALVLALP
+161 RRSFLLAFALALP

-184 IPALHHAI
+184 IPAIHTAI
-192 VQSIGLQTSWMI
+192 MQTIGFQTSWMI

-215 PGRRFYTSGYP
+215 PGRRFYTTGYP

-300 IRLAPS
+300 VRLAPS

-313 GAIIDV
+313 GVLSDM
-319 AVSELRLGDLL
+319 AVVELRLGDLI

-337 LAADGV
+337 LAADGL

-356 TGEPLPVAKA
+356 TGEPLPVAKV
-366 LGAAVTGGTVNGTG
+366 LGDPVTGGTVNGTG

-400 MVEDAQ
+400 LVEDAQ

-421 WFVPAVLAIAVVT
+421 WFVPAVLAIALVT
-434 VMVWVLFGP
+434 VLAWVLFGP

-481 AEMGVLIRKGVA
+481 AELGVLIRKGVA

-504 FDKTGTLTEGKP
+504 FDKTGTLTMGKP
-516 ILTDFE
+516 VLTDFE
-522 VVDGEDRDAVLGL
+522 VIDGQDAGAILAD

-546 IAEALVSAA
+546 IAEALVKAA
-555 QDKGLVMQAASDVE
+555 QAKGLVMQTPEDVV

-575 VRGLVDG
+575 VRGHVDG
-582 RALLVGAARMMAAEG
+582 RALLVGAARMMVAEG
-597 IEVGNLAVR
+597 IEVGELGMR

-613 GKTPVFVALD
+613 GKTPVFVARD
-623 GACVAVFAVAD
+623 GKCVASFAVAD

-648 GMGLRTVMITGDAQG
+648 AMGLRTVMITGDAQG

-681 LPSGKTEALER
+681 LPSGKTDALER
-692 LKAHGKVAFVGD
+692 LKVHGKVAFVGD

-710 ALAVADVGLA
+710 ALAAADVGLA

-772 IPVAAGLFYP
+772 IPVAAGVFYP

-807 ALRLKAVRLEGPS
+807 ALRLKAVRLEAS
-820 VAATAHPLQ
+820 A
-829 NRAEV
+829 
-834 AT
+834 

>member
-1 MTTTT
+1 MTDTT
-6 PLIRTQITGMTCGG
+6 PLIRTQITGMSCGG

-30 AMPSVA
+30 AMPGVA
-36 DVAVN
+36 DVSVS
-41 LTGETAQLRLAG
+41 LTGETAQLRLAA

-60 AKVLTDAGYPARM
+60 VQTLTGAGYPARVSQ
-73 AEARLQI
+73 ARLQI
-80 ENLSCASCVGRA
+80 ANMSCASCVGRA
-92 ERALI
+92 ERALM
-97 ATPGVVTASV
+97 AHPGVVTASV

-113 GHVTYLAGST
+113 AHVTYLAGGT
-123 DAAALAQ
+123 DADTLAQ
-130 VVTDAGYRARSM
+130 VVTDAGYPARSM
-142 DAEQTQDASARKA
+142 DGEQTQDASARKA
-155 DEAEEL
+155 DEAEDL
-161 RRSFLLALVLALP
+161 RRSFLLAFALALP

-184 IPALHHAI
+184 IPAIHTAI
-192 VQSIGLQTSWMI
+192 MQTIGFQTSWMI

-215 PGRRFYTSGYP
+215 PGRRFYATGYP

-250 VVALFAPALLPA
+250 VVALLAPALLPA

-300 IRLAPS
+300 VRLAPS

-313 GAIIDV
+313 GVLSDV
-319 AVSELRLGDLL
+319 AVVELRLGDLI

-337 LAADGV
+337 LAADGL

-356 TGEPLPVAKA
+356 TGEPLPVAKV
-366 LGAAVTGGTVNGTG
+366 LGDPVTGGTVNGTG

-400 MVEDAQ
+400 LVEDAQ

-421 WFVPAVLAIAVVT
+421 WFVPAVLAVALVT
-434 VMVWVLFGP
+434 VLAWVLFGP

-481 AEMGVLIRKGVA
+481 AELGVLIRKGVA

-504 FDKTGTLTEGKP
+504 FDKTGTLTMGKP
-516 ILTDFE
+516 VLTDFE
-522 VVDGEDRDAVLGL
+522 VVDAQDADAILAD
-535 VASLEQASEHP
+535 VASLEQVSEHP
-546 IAEALVSAA
+546 IAEALVKAA
-555 QDKGLVMQAASDVE
+555 QAKGLVMQTPEDVE

-575 VRGLVDG
+575 VRGHVDG
-582 RALLVGAARMMAAEG
+582 RALLVGAARMMVAEG
-597 IEVGNLAVR
+597 IEVGELGMR
-606 ADGFADA
+606 ADGFADT
-613 GKTPVFVALD
+613 GKTPVFVARD
-623 GACVAVFAVAD
+623 GKCVASFAVAD
-634 TVKASSAEAIRALH
+634 TVKASSSEAIRALH
-648 GMGLRTVMITGDAQG
+648 AMGLRTVMITGDAQG

-681 LPSGKTEALER
+681 LPSGKTDALER
-692 LKAHGKVAFVGD
+692 LKIHGKVAFVGD

-710 ALAVADVGLA
+710 ALAAADVGLA

-772 IPVAAGLFYP
+772 IPVAAGVFYP

-807 ALRLKAVRLEGPS
+807 ALRLKAVRLEAS
-820 VAATAHPLQ
+820 A
-829 NRAEV
+829 
-834 AT
+834 

>member
-1 MTTTT
+1 
-6 PLIRTQITGMTCGG
+6 
-20 CAARVQRALD
+20 D
-30 AMPSVA
+30 A
-36 DVAVN
+36 D
-41 LTGETAQLRLAG
+41 T
-53 GQSAADL
+53 
-60 AKVLTDAGYPARM
+60 
-73 AEARLQI
+73 
-80 ENLSCASCVGRA
+80 
-92 ERALI
+92 
-97 ATPGVVTASV
+97 
-107 NLATET
+107 
-113 GHVTYLAGST
+113 
-123 DAAALAQ
+123 LAQ
-130 VVTDAGYRARSM
+130 VVTDAGYPARSM
-142 DAEQTQDASARKA
+142 DGEQTQDASARKA
-155 DEAEEL
+155 DEAEDL
-161 RRSFLLALVLALP
+161 RRSFLLAFALALP

-184 IPALHHAI
+184 IPAIHTAI
-192 VQSIGLQTSWMI
+192 MQTIGFQTSWMI

-215 PGRRFYTSGYP
+215 PGRRFYTTGYP

-300 IRLAPS
+300 VRLAPS

-313 GAIIDV
+313 GVLSDV
-319 AVSELRLGDLL
+319 AVVELRLGDLI

-337 LAADGV
+337 LAADGL

-356 TGEPLPVAKA
+356 TGEPLPVAKV
-366 LGAAVTGGTVNGTG
+366 LGDPVTGGTVNGTG

-400 MVEDAQ
+400 LVEDAQ

-421 WFVPAVLAIAVVT
+421 WFVPAVLAIALVT
-434 VMVWVLFGP
+434 VLAWVLFGP

-481 AEMGVLIRKGVA
+481 AELGVLIRKGVA

-504 FDKTGTLTEGKP
+504 FDKTGTLTMGKP
-516 ILTDFE
+516 VLTDFE
-522 VVDGEDRDAVLGL
+522 VIDGQDAGAILAD

-546 IAEALVSAA
+546 IAEALVKAA
-555 QDKGLVMQAASDVE
+555 QAKGLVMQTPEDVV

-575 VRGLVDG
+575 VRGHVDG
-582 RALLVGAARMMAAEG
+582 RALLVGAARMMVAEG
-597 IEVGNLAVR
+597 IEVGELGMR

-613 GKTPVFVALD
+613 GKTPVFVARD
-623 GACVAVFAVAD
+623 GKCVASFAVAD

-648 GMGLRTVMITGDAQG
+648 AMGLRTVMITGDAQG

-681 LPSGKTEALER
+681 LPSGKTDALER
-692 LKAHGKVAFVGD
+692 LKVHGKVAFVGD

-710 ALAVADVGLA
+710 ALAAADVGLA

-772 IPVAAGLFYP
+772 IPVAAGVFYP

-807 ALRLKAVRLEGPS
+807 ALRLKAVRLEAS
-820 VAATAHPLQ
+820 A
-829 NRAEV
+829 
-834 AT
+834 

>member
-1 MTTTT
+1 MTDTT
-6 PLIRTQITGMTCGG
+6 PLIRTQVTGMSCGG

-30 AMPSVA
+30 AMPGVA
-36 DVAVN
+36 DVSVN
-41 LTGETAQLRLAG
+41 LTGETAQLRLAA

-60 AKVLTDAGYPARM
+60 VQTLTGAGYPARVSQ
-73 AEARLQI
+73 ARLQI
-80 ENLSCASCVGRA
+80 ENMSCASCVGRA
-92 ERALI
+92 ERALM
-97 ATPGVVTASV
+97 AHPGVVTASV

-113 GHVTYLAGST
+113 AHVTYLAGGT
-123 DAAALAQ
+123 DADTLAQ
-130 VVTDAGYRARSM
+130 VVTDAGYPARSM
-142 DAEQTQDASARKA
+142 DGEQTQDASARKA
-155 DEAEEL
+155 DEAEDL
-161 RRSFLLALVLALP
+161 RRSFLLAFALALP

-184 IPALHHAI
+184 IPAIHTAI
-192 VQSIGLQTSWMI
+192 MQTIGFQTSWMI

-215 PGRRFYTSGYP
+215 PGRRFYTTGYP

-300 IRLAPS
+300 VRLAPS

-313 GAIIDV
+313 GVLSDV
-319 AVSELRLGDLL
+319 AVVELRLGDLI

-337 LAADGV
+337 LAADGL

-356 TGEPLPVAKA
+356 TGEPLPVAKV
-366 LGAAVTGGTVNGTG
+366 LGDPVTGGTVNGTG

-400 MVEDAQ
+400 LVEDAQ

-421 WFVPAVLAIAVVT
+421 WFVPAVLAIALVT
-434 VMVWVLFGP
+434 VLAWVLFGP

-475 VGTGRA
+475 VGTGRG
-481 AEMGVLIRKGVA
+481 AELGVLIRKGVA

-504 FDKTGTLTEGKP
+504 FDKTGTLTMGKP
-516 ILTDFE
+516 VLTDFE
-522 VVDGEDRDAVLGL
+522 VIDGQDAGAILAD

-546 IAEALVSAA
+546 IAEALVKAA
-555 QDKGLVMQAASDVE
+555 QAKGLVMQTPEDVV

-575 VRGLVDG
+575 VRGHVDG
-582 RALLVGAARMMAAEG
+582 RALLVGAARMMVAEG
-597 IEVGNLAVR
+597 IEVGELGMR

-613 GKTPVFVALD
+613 GKTPVFVARD
-623 GACVAVFAVAD
+623 GKCVASFAVAD

-648 GMGLRTVMITGDAQG
+648 AMGLRTVMITGDAQG

-681 LPSGKTEALER
+681 LPSGKTDALER
-692 LKAHGKVAFVGD
+692 LKVHGKVAFVGD

-710 ALAVADVGLA
+710 ALAAADVGLA

-772 IPVAAGLFYP
+772 IPVAAGVFYP

-807 ALRLKAVRLEGPS
+807 ALRLKAVRLEAS
-820 VAATAHPLQ
+820 A
-829 NRAEV
+829 
-834 AT
+834 